1 MNGIKIFIFAYF
13 LGGITFIPLVIIA
26 FLYFNKKNELI
37 DDDNSKD
44 LVSSLIVPD
53 IDPALKAGKYEE
65 KIGVD
70 VKYSGWISITNQYYY
85 HFTELKELGLNED
98 ETVLQRSQLKKR
110 QKFYA
115 ILREGN
121 LFLYKDDD
129 PSRKNLL
136 HAFSLKDMFVTIWPR
151 CNTDNEP
158 LSDASLYTKRTC
170 LALFRKGSV
179 TLDEDKKTLL
189 FANNNIVEPDETNQ
203 DTVILKTSKANQF
216 YLYFENNMDK
226 EDWYFQLINASK
238 NISPSENNSPFNP
251 NIMADT
257 AYLSTA
263 DALYL
268 IQTINSTQ
276 GQLTTKWLNAL
287 LGRLFLS
294 LQETDTLNQA
304 LLERIDKKL
313 TKINKPGF
321 LNDFVI
327 EKVDVGNSVPF
338 ITNPRLSEMSPEGS
352 MKLLADVSYKGSLE
366 VIISTKVNINLGSHF
381 KPREVSLQLS
391 IKVKEVT
398 GPLLVLFK
406 PPPSNRIWYAF
417 ESEPVM
423 ELDVEPIVSSSK
435 LSYNVITN
443 AIKGKFAEAIKESLV
458 VPYYDDI
465 FFYST
470 TDEIYRGGVWS
481 KNTKPSA
488 SSLNLDLDTIK
499 SKVNDVDSD
508 NFSSKMENKANSSS
522 SFKTTETSVKYR
534 TIEKMGSIRNSL
546 KSSRLSMD
554 LSSSANSTNQPNN
567 SNIESDPDSTKD
579 SKKKEIANKLDD
591 HSAKSKKYIKNS
603 MSKLNKWYKE
613 TVATKEDEL
622 PEEDSENYDEIES
635 NEKLHDNLTDTI
647 PVPTKEPMKD
657 PPQMISNRRTISKKV
672 NEGVLNSPVVSQTSE
687 SNDVK
692 LDASPVVVA
701 TEMFGNKQR
710 SISTSSG
717 SHSTI
722 KQQGSYSQFTNPN
735 MKEYC

>member
-1 MNGIKIFIFAYF
+1 MSGLRTFVFAYF
-13 LGGITFIPLVIIA
+13 LGGITFIPLVIVA
-26 FLYFNKKNELI
+26 FLYLNQKTKPTNDV
-37 DDDNSKD
+37 DDKD
-44 LVSSLIVPD
+44 LSSNLLVPD
-53 IDPALKAGKYEE
+53 IDPELKAGKYEDKE
-65 KIGVD
+65 GVD

-85 HFTELKELGLNED
+85 HFTELKELGLNDD
-98 ETVLQRSQLKKR
+98 ETVLERSQLKKR
-110 QKFYA
+110 QRFYV

-129 PSRKNLL
+129 PRRNNLL
-136 HAFSLKDMFVTIWPR
+136 HAISLKDMFVTIWPR
-151 CNTDNEP
+151 YNTDNEP
-158 LSDASLYTKRTC
+158 LPDASLYTKRTC
-170 LALFRKGSV
+170 LGLFRKGSV
-179 TLDEDKKTLL
+179 TFDEDKKMLL
-189 FANNNIVEPDETNQ
+189 FAKSNIIEPDETNQ
-203 DTVILKTSKANQF
+203 DTATLKTSKANQF

-238 NISPSENNSPFNP
+238 NISSTEITSPLNP
-251 NIMADT
+251 NIIADT
-257 AYLSTA
+257 AHLNTA

-268 IQTINSTQ
+268 IQTINSTR

-294 LQETDTLNQA
+294 LQETDTLNQV
-304 LLERIDKKL
+304 LLEKIDKKL

-338 ITNPRLSEMSPEGS
+338 ITNPQLSEMSPEGS

-398 GPLLVLFK
+398 GPLLILFK

-423 ELDVEPIVSSSK
+423 ELDIEPIVSSSK

-465 FFYST
+465 VFYST

-481 KNTKPSA
+481 KNTKTSA
-488 SSLNLDLDTIK
+488 SSLNMELDMTK
-499 SKVNDVDSD
+499 TQVNDTDS
-508 NFSSKMENKANSSS
+508 NKSSNKVETKSNNSS
-522 SFKTTETSVKYR
+522 SFKATETSVKSR
-534 TIEKMGSIRNSL
+534 TIEKMGSLKNSL
-546 KSSRLSMD
+546 KPSRLSMD
-554 LSSSANSTNQPNN
+554 FNTSANSTYR
-567 SNIESDPDSTKD
+567 SNDQDEELDIGAAKESK
-579 SKKKEIANKLDD
+579 SKELANKLDE
-591 HSAKSKKYIKNS
+591 HSTKSKKYIKNS
-603 MSKLNKWYKE
+603 MNKLNRWYKE
-613 TVATKEDEL
+613 NVSTKEDEI
-622 PEEDSENYDEIES
+622 PEEEQERLDEMES
-635 NEKLHDNLTDTI
+635 NEKVEDNLIETI
-647 PVPTKEPMKD
+647 PMPTKDAMKE
-657 PPQMISNRRTISKKV
+657 PPQMISNRRAISKKT
-672 NEGVLNSPVVSQTSE
+672 NENVLSSPVVSQMSE
-687 SNDVK
+687 SSEGKFDT
-692 LDASPVVVA
+692 SPVVVA

-717 SHSTI
+717 SHNTI
-722 KQQGSYSQFTNPN
+722 NHKGSYSQFTNPN
-735 MKEYC
+735 MKEYY